1 MYSRRN
7 DMGSYKYAYKPKG
20 KGYTVYRTGTSHKKK
35 SAPKSDFLGDVAAKA
50 VTGFLKT
57 ILK

>member
-1 MYSRRN
+1 MKTYRY
-7 DMGSYKYAYKPKG
+7 GFKPKG

-35 SAPKSDFLGDVAAKA
+35 PAPKSDFLGDVAAKA
-50 VTGFLKT
+50 VTVFLKA

>member
-1 MYSRRN
+1 
-7 DMGSYKYAYKPKG
+7 MGSYKYAYKPKG

-35 SAPKSDFLGDVAAKA
+35 PAPKSDFLGDVAAKA

-57 ILK
+57 LLK